1 MSIRYRILAFAA
13 ALIVQ
18 MQSYSTAASVM
29 KPERTADI
37 IGAQLHRRGVACT
50 APRSP
55 LRHAA
60 SVPDE
65 SVWTIRCNEASYRV
79 RLNPGGRKAEIT
91 PISIGTAAKM
101 AAPSFE
107 VSAKRKH
114 HAKTHWWDSS
124 PYIPREPRY
133 PYPHANG
140 WYPHDADK
148 LPIGSGEWWRQMLR
162 EDRVRN

>member
-18 MQSYSTAASVM
+18 MQSYSTAASAM
-29 KPERTADI
+29 KLERTADI

-79 RLNPGGRKAEIT
+79 RLNPGGRRVEIT
-91 PISIGTAAKM
+91 PISMGTAALI

-107 VSAKRKH
+107 VSVKPKH
-114 HAKTHWWDSS
+114 HTKTHWRRGARPMTGRPGTKARGQLSLCEGFT
-124 PYIPREPRY
+124 RCR
-133 PYPHANG
+133 
-140 WYPHDADK
+140 
-148 LPIGSGEWWRQMLR
+148 
-162 EDRVRN
+162 